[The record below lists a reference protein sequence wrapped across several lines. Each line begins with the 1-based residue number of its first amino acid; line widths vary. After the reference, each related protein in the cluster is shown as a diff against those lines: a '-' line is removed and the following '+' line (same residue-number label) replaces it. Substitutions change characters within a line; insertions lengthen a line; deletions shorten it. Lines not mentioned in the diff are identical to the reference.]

1 MFQNG
6 SPLAGF
12 SACGGTL
19 LLHGSPRGVFFVT
32 GYSFLWHKK
41 GPGAFWGEL
50 PVHKKGYVNVRNL
63 SIVSV

>member
-1 MFQNG
+1 MFQKG

-19 LLHGSPRGVFFVT
+19 LLHGSPRGVFLSQDTLSYGIKRDRELF
-32 GYSFLWHKK
+32 G
-41 GPGAFWGEL
+41 GEL